1 MADKK
6 LDKVL
11 LKINDDVTTVAETS
25 AKAADDAAAAL
36 AVANKAAQDLK
47 EAKQTAIDANEYA
60 LQARK
65 DIAAIRASSRNAEQG
80 VSASVEAVEVATAAV
95 KEVKASITVTK
106 TSAVEAQAAAAE
118 AKVAAQDAE
127 KKASAAQIAVEGLK
141 TTIENFNKAG
151 GTASGQQIGA
161 TPKDVADAKAL
172 ADSAKTEAALAKTEA
187 TSAVAKAEALKVSIT
202 AAKTEATEAKE
213 AAASATAEA
222 TAAKTKAEKVLA
234 EFATAKKEAT
244 DAAAAARTAAESIET
259 SKTEITTA
267 KTEITAAKELITKS
281 ATESAEVKKTAEAAK
296 TTAETAKTAADEA
309 KKAADGATT
318 ALEGA
323 KTDATAA
330 KTTAETAK
338 STAETAK
345 STADTAKTTADTAK
359 STADEA
365 KKAADAATTAIETAS
380 TTATTA
386 KTTAET
392 AKSTADTAKT
402 EATAAKEDATAAKT
416 TAEAAKTTA
425 EAAKTT
431 AEEAKTSLEAAKTD
445 AAAAKTTA
453 ETAKSDAA
461 AAKTAAEEAKKLAE
475 AKTGVEVTAAVEDGV
490 LKINNKSTGV
500 ELVTKAA
507 VDEKV
512 KDGVG
517 TALGSPELP
526 TKLLE
531 ERNKKKENQ
540 ALILP
545 KIAVENGIFYIE
557 DALPDDLRAKV
568 LNRHYDDNKNINR
581 DDALKIVQAI
591 QTWYDKLPSNV
602 TISSIGGVFPL
613 VKNKGYRPD
622 FYGEDNRQVTKN
634 KNFPTTVTCHG
645 QQPCIAFMKS
655 KGNKYDFSRSKFIL
669 EDMGQDA
676 FHLCENSVDNIIIHG
691 GEIVTRAYMQIGYV
705 GGLQGLFAPIDGW
718 TKEKPH
724 IGTGC
729 ADKGTAE
736 AGFNTTTC
744 TFELSMMMN
753 NSYEAQ
759 NFQQPEGMNKTKLF
773 ELLQKESSVRYTSV
787 GGYWDANGESVFP
800 QEDGT
805 TSKKWGTWRG
815 QQRGSRGYG
824 WRLFGTRNT
833 VVENFDV
840 RGMTGGAIVCGLYG
854 TPKGDSVDA
863 RDSKAA
869 FDAGIVAVNTKI
881 TGGYFTHNYICG
893 VEAIR
898 ASGYEVTGIY
908 APDSVVGH
916 PDANLEHTRGING
929 VVSLDPGYQQCTS
942 RYLPMDNIYIHDN
955 VFGLG
960 HRKVMD
966 IHTGNNVRL
975 HNNSGKAMYYGIST
989 VIEEIFA
996 GQLLDPKNPETS
1008 KDVADT
1014 QSFPYEDSNIEV
1026 RGNHITSG
1034 MYGLHPI
1041 NGARGVKAR
1050 RDAGKWWLRCH
1061 QVWMD
1066 NVVYA
1071 PRGLQCNFGHNH
1083 YVIENNQFTFALPY
1097 GQFYGLNGVSGL
1109 TLTNAGSGYT
1119 SAPKVIIEGGGTEA
1133 FGAFARAVI
1142 EDGKIKELKLQGAGS
1157 RFTEAPTVRFEGG
1170 GGTGAAATASINTQT
1185 YALLVG
1191 AEPQY
1196 GEILGSVISKN
1207 FARNS
1212 PEGNYARQFVF
1223 GRLTCSSIT
1232 CNYADITPYTSLTKS
1247 KKAKGEPYTSQTMKY
1262 RDGLLSAAFYN
1273 GAFKMCEVFGN
1284 YEHNQLTQ
1292 VNRAWIGLTQAGS
1305 IHTDYAAT
1313 TYSAHLMDERLTKMN
1328 ETITAL
1334 QGEVKALKEA
1344 KPAAQV
1350 TPAPANPA
1358 PATPAPTTQP
1368 PAATPANP
1376 APVTPAA
1383 PATGGEANTP
1393 AKPATGGTETNQP
1406 AGNTPSGNTG
1416 TPAATN
1422 PAPTQPSSGNTETTS
1437 PAVTPAPATPT
1448 PAQPAPANNAEN
1460 PANPPANNTESPAA
1474 TDSGTKSVVFD
1485 FANVAADAA
1494 EVESN
1499 GIKMK
1504 TLINVARLGEPLD
1517 WAGAFKEVSGKK
1529 AMVTAASTG
1538 KGTRY
1543 IETEGFASVEGKD
1556 SYAIIPFKTFKG
1568 GTPNAAYSIF
1578 PLNDNTPV
1586 NAGLIV
1592 TNGENG
1598 CNMRSL
1604 NGTTINGKIPV
1615 ITDSYDYDKWYIA
1628 CVKIANGTA
1637 FNKLRIGSS
1646 PNLNTARIM
1655 AVGAGVEFVTGATAD
1670 EIANK
1675 VKALMT
1681 TYEIATA

>member
-1 MADKK
+1 MANEK
-6 LDKVL
+6 LNKVL
-11 LKINDDVTTVAETS
+11 LKLNDDVTTIAETS

-36 AVANKAAQDLK
+36 AVANKAAQALK
-47 EAKQTAIDANEYA
+47 EAQKTAIDANEYA
-60 LQARK
+60 LQARN
-65 DIAAIRASSRNAEQG
+65 DIAAIRASTRQAEQG
-80 VSASVEAVEVATAAV
+80 VNASVEAVEVATASV
-95 KEVKASITVTK
+95 KEVKASINVTK
-106 TSAVEAQAAAAE
+106 TSAVEAQAAAAA
-118 AKVAAQDAE
+118 AKVAAKDAE
-127 KKASAAQIAVEGLK
+127 SKATAAQIAVEGLK
-141 TTIENFNKAG
+141 TTIDNFNKAG
-151 GTASGQQIGA
+151 GSASGQQIGA

-296 TTAETAKTAADEA
+296 TTAETAK
-309 KKAADGATT
+309 
-318 ALEGA
+318 
-323 KTDATAA
+323 
-330 KTTAETAK
+330 
-338 STAETAK
+338 S
-345 STADTAKTTADTAK
+345 
-359 STADEA
+359 
-365 KKAADAATTAIETAS
+365 
-380 TTATTA
+380 
-386 KTTAET
+386 
-392 AKSTADTAKT
+392 
-402 EATAAKEDATAAKT
+402 EATSAKE
-416 TAEAAKTTA
+416 
-425 EAAKTT
+425 
-431 AEEAKTSLEAAKTD
+431 
-445 AAAAKTTA
+445 
-453 ETAKSDAA
+453 DAA
-461 AAKTAAEEAKKLAE
+461 AAKTAAEEAKKIAE

-490 LKINNKSTGV
+490 LKINNQSTGV
-500 ELVTKAA
+500 ELVTKES

-517 TALGSPELP
+517 TALGSPDLP
-526 TKLLE
+526 AKMLD
-531 ERNKKKENQ
+531 ERNKDKKNQ
-540 ALILP
+540 SLIKP

-568 LNRHYDDNKNINR
+568 LNRHYDDKKNINR

-591 QTWYDKLPSNV
+591 QAWYDNLPSNV

-613 VKNKGYRPD
+613 VKNKGYKPEY
-622 FYGEDNRQVTKN
+622 YGADNRRLTKN
-634 KNFPTTVTCHG
+634 RNYPTTVVCHG
-645 QQPCIAFMKS
+645 QQPCISFMKS
-655 KGNKYDFSRSKFIL
+655 KGNKFDFSRSKFIL

-676 FHLCENSVDNIIIHG
+676 FHLCNDSVDNVIIHG
-691 GEIVTRAYMQIGYV
+691 GTIVTRAYMKLGYV

-718 TKEKPH
+718 TPEKPH

-736 AGFNTTTC
+736 AGFNTTTN
-744 TFELSMMMN
+744 TFELSMLMN

-759 NFQQPEGMNKTKLF
+759 DFQQPEGMNKTKLM
-773 ELLQKESSVRYTSV
+773 ELLLLESSRRYTSK
-787 GGYWDANGESVFP
+787 GGYWDANGESAFP

-815 QQRGSRGYG
+815 QQRGCRGYG

-833 VVENFDV
+833 IVENFDV

-854 TPKGDSVDA
+854 TPSGDSVDA
-863 RDSKAA
+863 RDSAAA
-869 FDAGIVAVNTKI
+869 FAAGIVAVNTKI

-898 ASGYEVTGIY
+898 ASGFEVTGIY

-916 PDANLEHTRGING
+916 PDASLEHTRGING

-989 VIEEIFA
+989 VIEEIFS
-996 GQLLDPKNPETS
+996 GKLLDPDNPGTS

-1097 GQFYGLNGVSGL
+1097 GEFYGLNGVSAL
-1109 TLTNAGSGYT
+1109 TLTNGGSGYT
-1119 SAPKVIIEGGGTEA
+1119 SEPKVIIEGGGEQA
-1133 FGAFARAVI
+1133 FGAFARAVVK
-1142 EDGKIKELKLQGAGS
+1142 DGVVTELKLQGAGS
-1157 RFTEAPTVRFEGG
+1157 RFTEIPTVRFEGG
-1170 GGTGAAATASINTQT
+1170 GGTGAAATAAINTHT
-1185 YALLVG
+1185 YAMLVG
-1191 AEPQY
+1191 SEPHY

-1247 KKAKGEPYTSQTMKY
+1247 KKYKGAPYTSDTMKY

-1273 GAFKMCEVFGN
+1273 GGFKMCEVFGN

-1292 VNRAWIGLTQAGS
+1292 VNKAWIGLTRDGS
-1305 IHTDYAAT
+1305 IHTDYEET
-1313 TYSAHLMDERLTKMN
+1313 MYSAHLANQSIKKLT
-1328 ETITAL
+1328 ESVTAL
-1334 QGEVKALKEA
+1334 QNEVKALKAA
-1344 KPAAQV
+1344 KPAE
-1350 TPAPANPA
+1350 TTAP
-1358 PATPAPTTQP
+1358 PTTQP

-1376 APVTPAA
+1376 AP
-1383 PATGGEANTP
+1383 
-1393 AKPATGGTETNQP
+1393 
-1406 AGNTPSGNTG
+1406 
-1416 TPAATN
+1416 
-1422 PAPTQPSSGNTETTS
+1422 TQPSGGN
-1437 PAVTPAPATPT
+1437 AAATPAPATPA
-1448 PAQPAPANNAEN
+1448 PAQP
-1460 PANPPANNTESPAA
+1460 TEGNQAA
-1474 TDSGTKSVVFD
+1474 SGAKSAVFD
-1485 FANVAADAA
+1485 FTNVAADAS

-1499 GIKMK
+1499 GIKLK
-1504 TLINVARLGEPLD
+1504 TLINVTRLGEPQG
-1517 WAGAFKEVSGKK
+1517 WTGAFKEVSGKK
-1529 AMVTAASTG
+1529 AMVTGFSAG

-1556 SYAIIPFKTFKG
+1556 AYVIIPFKPFEG
-1568 GTPNAAYSIF
+1568 GSDSSAYSV
-1578 PLNDNTPV
+1578 LAMNGTAAVD
-1586 NAGLIV
+1586 AGLVI
-1592 TNGENG
+1592 TNEASG
-1598 CNMRSL
+1598 CKMRGVSGATV
-1604 NGTTINGKIPV
+1604 NNKIPV
-1615 ITDSYDYDKWYIA
+1615 INDVLAYDKWYVAAIKIPSGIA
-1628 CVKIANGTA
+1628 FDKV
-1637 FNKLRIGSS
+1637 RIGT
-1646 PNLNTARIM
+1646 NQNTNTSRIM
-1655 AVGAGVEFVTGATAD
+1655 AIGAGSEFVIGATA
-1670 EIANK
+1670 EEVAAK

-1681 TYEIATA
+1681 AYEITA

>member
-65 DIAAIRASSRNAEQG
+65 DIAAIRASSRKAEQG

-213 AAASATAEA
+213 
-222 TAAKTKAEKVLA
+222 
-234 EFATAKKEAT
+234 
-244 DAAAAARTAAESIET
+244 
-259 SKTEITTA
+259 
-267 KTEITAAKELITKS
+267 
-281 ATESAEVKKTAEAAK
+281 
-296 TTAETAKTAADEA
+296 
-309 KKAADGATT
+309 
-318 ALEGA
+318 
-323 KTDATAA
+323 
-330 KTTAETAK
+330 
-338 STAETAK
+338 
-345 STADTAKTTADTAK
+345 
-359 STADEA
+359 
-365 KKAADAATTAIETAS
+365 
-380 TTATTA
+380 
-386 KTTAET
+386 
-392 AKSTADTAKT
+392 
-402 EATAAKEDATAAKT
+402 DATAAKT

-540 ALILP
+540 TLILP

-787 GGYWDANGESVFP
+787 GGYWDANGESAFP

-1196 GEILGSVISKN
+1196 GEVLGSVISKN

-1350 TPAPANPA
+1350 TPAP
-1358 PATPAPTTQP
+1358 TTQP
-1368 PAATPANP
+1368 
-1376 APVTPAA
+1376 
-1383 PATGGEANTP
+1383 
-1393 AKPATGGTETNQP
+1393 
-1406 AGNTPSGNTG
+1406 
-1416 TPAATN
+1416 PAATN

>member
-65 DIAAIRASSRNAEQG
+65 DIAAIRASSRKAEQG

-622 FYGEDNRQVTKN
+622 FYGEDNRQITKN

-705 GGLQGLFAPIDGW
+705 GGLQGLFTPIDGW

-759 NFQQPEGMNKTKLF
+759 NFQQPEGMNKDKVM
-773 ELLQKESSVRYTSV
+773 ELLRLESSERYTSK
-787 GGYWDANGESVFP
+787 GGYFDANGESAFP

-1196 GEILGSVISKN
+1196 GEILGSVVSKN

-1350 TPAPANPA
+1350 TPAPAN
-1358 PATPAPTTQP
+1358 
-1368 PAATPANP
+1368 
-1376 APVTPAA
+1376 
-1383 PATGGEANTP
+1383 
-1393 AKPATGGTETNQP
+1393 
-1406 AGNTPSGNTG
+1406 
-1416 TPAATN
+1416 
-1422 PAPTQPSSGNTETTS
+1422 NTET
-1437 PAVTPAPATPT
+1437 
-1448 PAQPAPANNAEN
+1448 

-1675 VKALMT
+1675 VNALMT

>member
-36 AVANKAAQDLK
+36 AVANKAAQELK

-65 DIAAIRASSRNAEQG
+65 DIAAIRASARKAEQG
-80 VSASVEAVEVATAAV
+80 VSSSVEAVEVATAAV

-151 GTASGQQIGA
+151 GAASGQQIGA

-622 FYGEDNRQVTKN
+622 FYGADNRQVTKN
-634 KNFPTTVTCHG
+634 QNFPTTVTCHG

-705 GGLQGLFAPIDGW
+705 GGLQGLFTPIDGW

-744 TFELSMMMN
+744 TFELSMLMN

-759 NFQQPEGMNKTKLF
+759 NFQQPEGMNKDKVM
-773 ELLQKESSVRYTSV
+773 ELLRLESSERYTSK
-787 GGYWDANGESVFP
+787 GGYFDANGESAFP

-854 TPKGDSVDA
+854 TPSGDSVDA
-863 RDSKAA
+863 RDSAAA
-869 FDAGIVAVNTKI
+869 FKAGSVAVNTKI

-898 ASGYEVTGIY
+898 VSGFEVTGIY

-989 VIEEIFA
+989 VIEEKFA
-996 GQLLDPKNPETS
+996 GPLLDPANPETS

-1119 SAPKVIIEGGGTEA
+1119 SPPKVIIEGGGTEA

-1142 EDGKIKELKLQGAGS
+1142 EDGKIKELKLLGAGS

-1196 GEILGSVISKN
+1196 GEILGSVVSKN

-1350 TPAPANPA
+1350 TPAP
-1358 PATPAPTTQP
+1358 TTQP

-1376 APVTPAA
+1376 APA
-1383 PATGGEANTP
+1383 
-1393 AKPATGGTETNQP
+1393 
-1406 AGNTPSGNTG
+1406 

-1448 PAQPAPANNAEN
+1448 PVQPAPANNTET
-1460 PANPPANNTESPAA
+1460 PANTPANNAESPAA

-1485 FANVAADAA
+1485 FGNVAADAA

>member
-25 AKAADDAAAAL
+25 AKAADAAAAAL

-65 DIAAIRASSRNAEQG
+65 DIAAIRASSRKAEQG

-323 KTDATAA
+323 KT
-330 KTTAETAK
+330 
-338 STAETAK
+338 
-345 STADTAKTTADTAK
+345 
-359 STADEA
+359 
-365 KKAADAATTAIETAS
+365 
-380 TTATTA
+380 
-386 KTTAET
+386 
-392 AKSTADTAKT
+392 
-402 EATAAKEDATAAKT
+402 DATAAKT

-787 GGYWDANGESVFP
+787 GGYWDANGESAFP

-916 PDANLEHTRGING
+916 PDASLEHTRGING

-1196 GEILGSVISKN
+1196 GEILGSVVSKN

-1350 TPAPANPA
+1350 TPAP
-1358 PATPAPTTQP
+1358 TTQP

-1393 AKPATGGTETNQP
+1393 AKPATGGTETATPSEN
-1406 AGNTPSGNTG
+1406 NPSGNTG

-1437 PAVTPAPATPT
+1437 PAVTPAPATPAPATPT
-1448 PAQPAPANNAEN
+1448 PAQPAPANNAET

>member
-47 EAKQTAIDANEYA
+47 EARQTAIDANEYA

-65 DIAAIRASSRNAEQG
+65 DIAAIRASSRKAEQG

-345 STADTAKTTADTAK
+345 STA
-359 STADEA
+359 
-365 KKAADAATTAIETAS
+365 
-380 TTATTA
+380 
-386 KTTAET
+386 
-392 AKSTADTAKT
+392 
-402 EATAAKEDATAAKT
+402 
-416 TAEAAKTTA
+416 

-431 AEEAKTSLEAAKTD
+431 AEEAKKSLEAAKT
-445 AAAAKTTA
+445 
-453 ETAKSDAA
+453 DAA

-622 FYGEDNRQVTKN
+622 FYGEDNRQITKN

-705 GGLQGLFAPIDGW
+705 GGLQGLFTPIDGW

-759 NFQQPEGMNKTKLF
+759 NFQQPEGMNKTKLL

-787 GGYWDANGESVFP
+787 GGYWDENGESAFP

-1196 GEILGSVISKN
+1196 GEILGSVVSKN

-1383 PATGGEANTP
+1383 PATGG
-1393 AKPATGGTETNQP
+1393 TETNQP

-1416 TPAATN
+1416 APAATN

-1592 TNGENG
+1592 TNGEKG

-1615 ITDSYDYDKWYIA
+1615 INDSYDYDKWYIA

>member
-1 MADKK
+1 MANEK
-6 LDKVL
+6 LNKVL
-11 LKINDDVTTVAETS
+11 LKLNDDVTTVAETS

-36 AVANKAAQDLK
+36 AVANKAAQALK
-47 EAKQTAIDANEYA
+47 EAQKTAIDANEYA

-65 DIAAIRASSRNAEQG
+65 DIAAIRASTRQAEQG
-80 VSASVEAVEVATAAV
+80 VNASVEAVEVATAAV
-95 KEVKASITVTK
+95 KEVKASINVTK

-118 AKVAAQDAE
+118 AKVAAKDAE
-127 KKASAAQIAVEGLK
+127 SKASAAQIAVEGLK

-151 GTASGQQIGA
+151 GAASGQQIGA

-202 AAKTEATEAKE
+202 AAKTEAT
-213 AAASATAEA
+213 
-222 TAAKTKAEKVLA
+222 
-234 EFATAKKEAT
+234 
-244 DAAAAARTAAESIET
+244 
-259 SKTEITTA
+259 
-267 KTEITAAKELITKS
+267 AAKE
-281 ATESAEVKKTAEAAK
+281 
-296 TTAETAKTAADEA
+296 
-309 KKAADGATT
+309 
-318 ALEGA
+318 
-323 KTDATAA
+323 DATAA

-338 STAETAK
+338 TTAETAK
-345 STADTAKTTADTAK
+345 TTAETAK

-365 KKAADAATTAIETAS
+365 KKAADAATTSIETAS

-392 AKSTADTAKT
+392 AKSTAETAKT
-402 EATAAKEDATAAKT
+402 EATAAKEDA
-416 TAEAAKTTA
+416 
-425 EAAKTT
+425 
-431 AEEAKTSLEAAKTD
+431 
-445 AAAAKTTA
+445 AAAKTTA
-453 ETAKSDAA
+453 ETAKTTAETAKTTAEEAKKSLEAAKTDAA

-526 TKLLE
+526 TKLLD

-568 LNRHYDDNKNINR
+568 LNRHYDDDKNINR

-602 TISSIGGVFPL
+602 LISSIGGVFPL
-613 VKNKGYRPD
+613 VKNKGYKPD
-622 FYGEDNRQVTKN
+622 YYGADNRSVTKN

-645 QQPCIAFMKS
+645 QQPCISFMKS
-655 KGNKYDFSRSKFIL
+655 KGNKFDFSRSKFIL

-676 FHLCENSVDNIIIHG
+676 FHLCNDSVDNVIIHG
-691 GEIVTRAYMQIGYV
+691 GTIVTRAYMQIGYV

-736 AGFNTTTC
+736 AGFNTTTS
-744 TFELSMMMN
+744 TFELSMLMN

-759 NFQQPEGMNKTKLF
+759 DFQQPEGMNKEKVM
-773 ELLQKESSVRYTSV
+773 ELLRLESSERYTSK
-787 GGYWDANGESVFP
+787 GGYFDANGESAFP
-800 QEDGT
+800 QADGT

-854 TPKGDSVDA
+854 TPSGDSVDA
-863 RDSKAA
+863 RDSAAA
-869 FDAGIVAVNTKI
+869 FKAGSVAVNTKI

-898 ASGYEVTGIY
+898 ASGFEVTGIY

-996 GQLLDPKNPETS
+996 GKLLDPAHPETS

-1109 TLTNAGSGYT
+1109 TLTNGGSGYT

-1133 FGAFARAVI
+1133 FGAFARAVVK
-1142 EDGKIKELKLQGAGS
+1142 DGKVTELKLLGAGS
-1157 RFTEAPTVRFEGG
+1157 RFTEIPTVRFEGG
-1170 GGTGAAATASINTQT
+1170 GGTGAAATAAINTQT

-1196 GEILGSVISKN
+1196 GEILGSVVSKN

-1223 GRLTCSSIT
+1223 GRMTCSSIT
-1232 CNYADITPYTSLTKS
+1232 CNYADITPYNSLAKS
-1247 KKAKGEPYTSQTMKY
+1247 NKYKGAPYTSETMKY

-1292 VNRAWIGLTQAGS
+1292 VNRAWIGLTRDGS
-1305 IHTDYAAT
+1305 IHTEYEET
-1313 TYSAHLMDERLTKMN
+1313 MYSAHLANQSIKKLT
-1328 ETITAL
+1328 ESVTAL
-1334 QGEVKALKEA
+1334 QNEVKALKAA
-1344 KPAAQV
+1344 KPAETTAPPATQPPAA
-1350 TPAPANPA
+1350 TPTNPPPAATEQPTSPA
-1358 PATPAPTTQP
+1358 PATPAP
-1368 PAATPANP
+1368 AAGSGD
-1376 APVTPAA
+1376 
-1383 PATGGEANTP
+1383 ATGTP
-1393 AKPATGGTETNQP
+1393 TKPATETP
-1406 AGNTPSGNTG
+1406 ADNTG

-1422 PAPTQPSSGNTETTS
+1422 PAPTQPSGGNEATS
-1437 PAVTPAPATPT
+1437 PAVTPAPATPA
-1448 PAQPAPANNAEN
+1448 PAQP
-1460 PANPPANNTESPAA
+1460 PAA
-1474 TDSGTKSVVFD
+1474 TTEGNQAASGAKSAVFD
-1485 FANVAADAA
+1485 FTNVAADAS

-1499 GIKMK
+1499 GIKLK
-1504 TLINVARLGEPLD
+1504 TLINAERLGDPLD
-1517 WAGAFKEVSGKK
+1517 WTGAFKEVSGKK
-1529 AMVTAASTG
+1529 AMVTASSAG
-1538 KGTRY
+1538 KGIRY

-1556 SYAIIPFKTFKG
+1556 AYAIIPFKPFTG
-1568 GTPNAAYSIF
+1568 GSAGSSYSVL
-1578 PLNDNTPV
+1578 PMNGTAPV
-1586 NAGLIV
+1586 TAGLVI
-1592 TNGENG
+1592 TNEEGG
-1598 CNMRSL
+1598 CKMRGLSGATV
-1604 NGTTINGKIPV
+1604 NNKIPV
-1615 ITDSYDYDKWYIA
+1615 VNDVLAYDKWYVAAI
-1628 CVKIANGTA
+1628 KIPSGTTFDKIRFGTSQNANT
-1637 FNKLRIGSS
+1637 S
-1646 PNLNTARIM
+1646 RIM
-1655 AVGAGVEFVTGATAD
+1655 AIGTGAELVTGATA
-1670 EIANK
+1670 EEVAAK

-1681 TYEIATA
+1681 AYEITA

>member
-36 AVANKAAQDLK
+36 AVANKAAQELK
-47 EAKQTAIDANEYA
+47 EAKQTAIAANEYA
-60 LQARK
+60 LQVRK
-65 DIAAIRASSRNAEQG
+65 DIAAIRASARKAEQG
-80 VSASVEAVEVATAAV
+80 VSSSVEAVEVATTAV

-151 GTASGQQIGA
+151 GAASGQQIGA

-338 STAETAK
+338 
-345 STADTAKTTADTAK
+345 
-359 STADEA
+359 
-365 KKAADAATTAIETAS
+365 
-380 TTATTA
+380 
-386 KTTAET
+386 TTAET
-392 AKSTADTAKT
+392 AKS
-402 EATAAKEDATAAKT
+402 
-416 TAEAAKTTA
+416 TA

-431 AEEAKTSLEAAKTD
+431 AEEAKKSLEAAKT
-445 AAAAKTTA
+445 
-453 ETAKSDAA
+453 DAA

-622 FYGEDNRQVTKN
+622 FYGEDNRQITKN

-705 GGLQGLFAPIDGW
+705 GGLQGLFTPIDGW

-759 NFQQPEGMNKTKLF
+759 NFQQPEGMNKTKLL

-787 GGYWDANGESVFP
+787 GGYWDANGESAFP

-854 TPKGDSVDA
+854 TPSGNSVDA

-1196 GEILGSVISKN
+1196 GEVLGSVISKN

-1376 APVTPAA
+1376 APVTPA
-1383 PATGGEANTP
+1383 
-1393 AKPATGGTETNQP
+1393 
-1406 AGNTPSGNTG
+1406 
-1416 TPAATN
+1416 
-1422 PAPTQPSSGNTETTS
+1422 
-1437 PAVTPAPATPT
+1437 PATPT
-1448 PAQPAPANNAEN
+1448 PANPAPANNTETPANTPANNAEN
-1460 PANPPANNTESPAA
+1460 PAA